1 MKRKADGISRSISE
15 VFAYLTYRTAS
26 LEEAKKLFLECE
38 QIYTGQTTARPSAA
52 RRAQNAEQGCENDE
66 DEEEREEEQLGL
78 LQAHLATHSN
88 TCCQIP
94 ARGFRWMEHSK
105 HKLQA
110 QIPKR
115 HVLSDT
121 NAQQNEKIESC

>member
-1 MKRKADGISRSISE
+1 MKLNTS
-15 VFAYLTYRTAS
+15 
-26 LEEAKKLFLECE
+26 FLM
-38 QIYTGQTTARPSAA
+38 QGRGV
-52 RRAQNAEQGCENDE
+52 RAQNAGQGCENDE

-115 HVLSDT
+115 DVLSDT
-121 NAQQNEKIESC
+121 NAQQNEKLQVC